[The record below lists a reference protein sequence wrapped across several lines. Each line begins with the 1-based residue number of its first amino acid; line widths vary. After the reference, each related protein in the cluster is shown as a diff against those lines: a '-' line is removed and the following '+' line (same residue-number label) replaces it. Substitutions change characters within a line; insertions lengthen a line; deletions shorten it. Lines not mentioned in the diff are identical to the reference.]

1 MTGRLYRAQALAVLS
16 LALGVAACG
25 GEQVGTAP
33 PGEPEASPTPT
44 TLTVYSGRDEEF
56 IGPLFEE
63 FEEHSGHTLK
73 VRYGDSAELAA
84 QILEEGQASPA
95 DVFLSQDSGSLGAV
109 AEGGLFTPVEQAIL
123 DRVDPRFRSSQGL
136 WVGASGRARVLAY
149 STGRVE
155 TSELPASV
163 LDLTS
168 PAWKGRI
175 GFPPTNGSFQAFVAA
190 MIAIDGEETTREFL
204 EGLAENDPVLYEDNS
219 STVRGI
225 AAGEIDVGL
234 VNHYYLYEISAEEGD
249 IPVANHFFEGGD
261 PGALVNAAGAGV
273 LATSDDQA
281 ASMQLLDYLTAEE
294 GQTYFATETFEY
306 PVVAGHEPSVELVP
320 LEEIESPDVDLSDL
334 GGTIEPALRLL
345 AEVGLV

>member
-1 MTGRLYRAQALAVLS
+1 MRSRSVPMLALSALALI
-16 LALGVAACG
+16 AASCG
-25 GEQVGTAP
+25 GQDRPAPTA
-33 PGEPEASPTPT
+33 EPQQSPARA

-56 IGPLFEE
+56 IGALLEQFEAD
-63 FEEHSGHTLK
+63 SGHTLK

-84 QILEEGQASPA
+84 QILEEGQDSPA
-95 DVFLSQDSGSLGAV
+95 DIFLSQDAGSLGAV
-109 AEGGLFTPVEQAIL
+109 AESGLFSPIEQEIL
-123 DRVDPRFRSSQGL
+123 ERVDPRFRSSEGL

-149 STGRVE
+149 STERVDE
-155 TSELPASV
+155 SELPASV
-163 LDLTS
+163 LELTGS
-168 PAWKGRI
+168 DWKGRI

-190 MIAIDGEETTREFL
+190 MIATDGEDATRDFL

-225 AAGEIDVGL
+225 ASGEIDVGL

-249 IPVANHFFEGGD
+249 IPVANHFFEAGD

-273 LATSDDQA
+273 LATSDDGA
-281 ASMQLLDYLTAEE
+281 AAMELLDYLTSEK

-306 PVVAGHEPSVELVP
+306 PVVAGYEPSVELVP

-334 GGTIEPALRLL
+334 GGTIDPALRLL
-345 AEVGLV
+345 SEVGLV

>member
-1 MTGRLYRAQALAVLS
+1 MLALSALALI
-16 LALGVAACG
+16 AASCG
-25 GEQVGTAP
+25 GRDRPAPTADP
-33 PGEPEASPTPT
+33 QQSSARA

-56 IGPLFEE
+56 IGALLEQFEAD
-63 FEEHSGHTLK
+63 SGHTLK

-95 DVFLSQDSGSLGAV
+95 DVFLSQDAGSLGAV
-109 AEGGLFTPVEQAIL
+109 AESGLFSPVEQEIL
-123 DRVDPRFRSSQGL
+123 ERVDPRFRSSEGL

-149 STGRVE
+149 STERVDE
-155 TSELPASV
+155 SELPASV
-163 LDLTS
+163 LELTGS
-168 PAWKGRI
+168 DWKGRI

-190 MIAIDGEETTREFL
+190 MIATDGEDATRDFL

-225 AAGEIDVGL
+225 ASGEIDVGL

-249 IPVANHFFEGGD
+249 IPVANHFFEAGD

-273 LATSDDQA
+273 LATSDDGA
-281 ASMQLLDYLTAEE
+281 AAMQLLDYLTSEK

-306 PVVAGHEPSVELVP
+306 PVVAGYEPSVELVP

-334 GGTIEPALRLL
+334 GGTIDPALRLL
-345 AEVGLV
+345 SEVGLV